1 MSTLNKVDFQLSK
14 NCKNSPNFL
23 FLQFYLLNFITEQ
36 NLSFVPPVLLF
47 QLSITISTNYQIIN

>member
-14 NCKNSPNFL
+14 NCKNSLNFL

-47 QLSITISTNYQIIN
+47 QLSITISTTYQIIN

>member
-14 NCKNSPNFL
+14 NCKNSLNFL

-47 QLSITISTNYQIIN
+47 QLPITISTNYQIIN